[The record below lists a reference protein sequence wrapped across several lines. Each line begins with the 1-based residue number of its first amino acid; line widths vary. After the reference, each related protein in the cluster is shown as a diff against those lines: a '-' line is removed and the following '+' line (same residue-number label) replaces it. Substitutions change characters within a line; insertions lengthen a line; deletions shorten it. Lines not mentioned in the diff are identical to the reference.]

1 MIKTFQGKSP
11 KIHETAFIAENA
23 VIIGDVEIGER
34 ASVWYNCVLRGDVN
48 YIRIGAGA
56 NIQDGTITHVSRG
69 QDFPTVVEER
79 VTIGHSAT
87 VHGCYVETGSLIGIG
102 AIILD
107 GARIGKNSLVAAGS
121 LVTPGTVIPERSFV
135 LGSPARVKRELTDE
149 EVENIQKFWQNY
161 IALSEIYLVGTP
173 SS

>member
-56 NIQDGTITHVSRG
+56 NIQDGTIIHVSRG